1 MSFFFPGSKNLSSQ
15 QITQEWE
22 AAGAPANVAQVFGGP
37 LTTAEGGGNTGVL
50 YNTAYP
56 SLPGYTPVLG
66 GNQPEYSVGIYGE
79 NIYGDLGR
87 PAPAQAYA
95 IGQALTNNPQYQTDV
110 AAQMFSQRGF
120 EPWMGD
126 SYVKGQGGYTA
137 TLRNLGYSSPPQIK
151 GGTSFSANIPKAG
164 KTTAATTP
172 AASTSGN
179 PAKKPSTTG
188 SWNPVSSISPF
199 TPAPTVGPSWLP
211 WNWPSDAANSAWSS
225 ALSVIIII
233 IGLVLVAYGLKIT
246 FERSSGG
253 GGGGG
258 GEPVIL
264 NEAEHDVP
272 EAAAA

>member
-1 MSFFFPGSKNLSSQ
+1 MSFAFPGSKTLSAQ

-37 LTTAEGGGNTGVL
+37 LTTAEGGGNTGVV

-56 SLPGYTPVLG
+56 SLPGYTPVLAG
-66 GNQPEYSVGIYGE
+66 DQPEYSVGLYGE
-79 NIYGDLGR
+79 NIYGDLGQ
-87 PAPAQAYA
+87 PSPSQAYA
-95 IGQALTNNPQYQTDV
+95 IGQKLAANPQYQTDV

-120 EPWMGD
+120 QPWEGD
-126 SYVKGQGGYTA
+126 AYVKSQGGPGA
-137 TLRNLGYSSPPQIK
+137 ALADLGYSSPPQIK
-151 GGTSFSANIPKAG
+151 GGTAFTANIPK
-164 KTTAATTP
+164 TTP
-172 AASTSGN
+172 SASTSGN
-179 PAKKPSTTG
+179 PAKKATTTS
-188 SWNPVSSISPF
+188 SWNPLKNLSPF

-233 IGLVLVAYGLKIT
+233 LGLVLVVWGLKIT
-246 FERSSGG
+246 FERSSSG

-258 GEPVIL
+258 GEPVIV
-264 NEAEHDVP
+264 NAERDIP